1 MEATIKLE
9 KLSTAKLT
17 KKLAFMLIDGQTDN
31 PLFPIYLAE
40 AKKRLGLT
48 EK

>member
-1 MEATIKLE
+1 MDQSIKLE

-17 KKLAFMLIDGQTDN
+17 KKLAFMLIDGQTES
-31 PLFPIYLAE
+31 PLFQGYLEE

-48 EK
+48 K